1 MQRRPTVG
9 PGSQKAPFRER
20 LPGTISKLGKGTAL
34 ERRQTWGWWR
44 GVRVFDRVC
53 GVGVCG
59 SRPGSRMVVRGGVSG
74 SGSVSGSVMEW
85 RVGFRVLARI
95 SVG

>member
-9 PGSQKAPFRER
+9 PGSQKAPFRVR

-34 ERRQTWGWWR
+34 QRRQNMGDG
-44 GVRVFDRVC
+44 GVGMGVDVLG

-59 SRPGSRMVVRGGVSG
+59 SRPGSRMVVRGGGSG
-74 SGSVSGSVMEW
+74 SGSVRCSGRWSGYWGREVI
-85 RVGFRVLARI
+85 G
-95 SVG
+95 

>member
-20 LPGTISKLGKGTAL
+20 LPGTISKLGKGAAL
-34 ERRQTWGWWR
+34 QRRQNMGGGGVGR
-44 GVRVFDRVC
+44 GVYRMG

-59 SRPGSRMVVRGGVSG
+59 SRPGSRMVVRGGGSG

-85 RVGFRVLARI
+85 RVG
-95 SVG
+95 

>member
-20 LPGTISKLGKGTAL
+20 LLGAISKLGKGAAL
-34 ERRQTWGWWR
+34 QRRQTWGGWGMG
-44 GVRVFDRVC
+44 GVVDRIG

-59 SRPGSRMVVRGGVSG
+59 SRPSSRMVVRGGGSG

-85 RVGFRVLARI
+85 RVGQGVMAKVA
-95 SVG
+95 VG